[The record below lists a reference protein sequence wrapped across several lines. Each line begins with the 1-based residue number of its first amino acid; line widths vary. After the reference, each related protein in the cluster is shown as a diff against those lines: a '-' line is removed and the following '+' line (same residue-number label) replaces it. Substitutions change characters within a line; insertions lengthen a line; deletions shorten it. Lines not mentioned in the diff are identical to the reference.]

1 MTAYRDDHGGLA
13 SALAAGDHAAQVQQ
27 AFERRLGGLL
37 RRAFDEACI
46 AAGLPPG
53 AFRCDH
59 MRLDTVLQVQVCG
72 DVYFPSPFANSKPLD
87 VGEVEVTDREGWVVN
102 DTDRCSDAR
111 AAVAALL
118 RTAQAG
124 SAIRVARRR
133 YVSDVRQA
141 RANLASRQRWAFWS
155 RVTIAV
161 LLAVL
166 PVAYFADALLILD
179 VLLLMPAVWSLA
191 LAVDGIKYDEKI
203 IEAHAHVKPDAG

>member
-1 MTAYRDDHGGLA
+1 MTTYRDDHGGLA

-141 RANLASRQRWAFWS
+141 QANLASRQRWAFWS

-166 PVAYFADALLILD
+166 PVTYFADALLVLNA
-179 VLLLMPAVWSLA
+179 LLLVPAFGSLA

-203 IEAHAHVKPDAG
+203 VGAHTHVKPDAG

>member
-1 MTAYRDDHGGLA
+1 MT
-13 SALAAGDHAAQVQQ
+13 
-27 AFERRLGGLL
+27 
-37 RRAFDEACI
+37 
-46 AAGLPPG
+46 
-53 AFRCDH
+53 
-59 MRLDTVLQVQVCG
+59 
-72 DVYFPSPFANSKPLD
+72 
-87 VGEVEVTDREGWVVN
+87 VT
-102 DTDRCSDAR
+102 
-111 AAVAALL
+111 AVAALL

-141 RANLASRQRWAFWS
+141 QANLASRQRWAFWS

-166 PVAYFADALLILD
+166 PVAYFVDALLILN
-179 VLLLMPAVWSLA
+179 VLLRMPAVWSLA